1 MMKIFIFAKNIK
13 MKRFII
19 IIGFIVISSASY
31 SQVLGIS
38 ASKLASISATTAVKN
53 QVEFEPGFGYY
64 WATKYYDKNGKL
76 QDLSS
81 ESDSTHVFQEMAFRV
96 TYGITNKFEAGLLIA
111 ADMSSVSLGLKYHLF
126 TINSFSGGILAGGT
140 FANESDIVAVNSG
153 IFGKTVSLA
162 TGLAFTNEFSDKLS
176 LDFDIQYQCIRD
188 DKVSY
193 SNDFFANAELAY
205 IFSNRNQLIGG
216 FSYTNNNHTHRYDG
230 HNNQLLTFNLGAA
243 IMTGEMF
250 EIVFYT
256 PITIVGKNFDRLNGL
271 NFALTIFI
279 N

>member
-1 MMKIFIFAKNIK
+1 MRII
-13 MKRFII
+13 II
-19 IIGFIVISSASY
+19 IIGFAIISSASY

-64 WATKYYDKNGKL
+64 WATKYYDENGKL
-76 QDLSS
+76 QELSA
-81 ESDSTHVFQEMAFRV
+81 EGDSIHVFQNMAFRI
-96 TYGITNKFEAGLLIA
+96 TYGITNKFETGLLIA
-111 ADMSSVSLGLKYHLF
+111 SDMSSVSFGLKYHLF
-126 TINSFSGGILAGGT
+126 SINSFSGGIMSGGT

-162 TGLAFTNEFSDKLS
+162 TGLAFSNEFSEKLS
-176 LDFDIQYQCIRD
+176 LDFDFQYQCIRD
-188 DKVSY
+188 YDVSY
-193 SNDFFANAELAY
+193 SNDFFANAELSY
-205 IFSNRNQLIGG
+205 IFNNTNQVIGG
-216 FSYTNNNHTHRYDG
+216 FSYTSNNHTHRYDG

-243 IMTGEMF
+243 IMTGKMF

-256 PITIVGKNFDRLNGL
+256 PITIVGKNYDRLNGL